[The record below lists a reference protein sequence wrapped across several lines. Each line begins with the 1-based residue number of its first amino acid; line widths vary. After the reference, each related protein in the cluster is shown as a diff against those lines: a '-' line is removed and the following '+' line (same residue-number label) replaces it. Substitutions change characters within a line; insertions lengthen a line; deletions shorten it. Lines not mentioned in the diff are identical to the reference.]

1 MRIIEIVLQ
10 TNRLDEMKSFYGEL
24 LEFPVEKESAESF
37 AVKAG
42 DSKITFQEPSCDLDA
57 FYHFAFMI
65 PSNKLEE
72 AKQWLQNK
80 GIVLYSIDNQDQ
92 FFFSDW
98 NATASYFYDPDGN
111 LVEFIAHH
119 SLNNPS
125 EAPFR
130 QNSILQ
136 ISEIGLPVHNFTEDS
151 KRICE
156 ASSQEIWKQQG
167 EQFAAI
173 GDVEGL
179 FIVIDT
185 NRPWFPD
192 SRMPGVFPTQVKIQ
206 DELGKRLE
214 INDLPYQ
221 LYRTPKDQI

>member
-10 TNRLDEMKSFYGEL
+10 TNRLDEMKSFYGKL
-24 LEFPVEKESAESF
+24 LEFPVEKDSAESF
-37 AVKAG
+37 TVKAG
-42 DSKITFQEPSCDLDA
+42 ESKIIFQKPSCDLKA

-72 AKQWLQNK
+72 SKQWLQNK

-111 LVEFIAHH
+111 LVEFITHH

-125 EAPFR
+125 NAPFR

-136 ISEIGLPVHNFTEDS
+136 ISEIGLPVHDFAEDS

-156 ASSQEIWKQQG
+156 ASSQEIWQG
-167 EQFAAI
+167 DGKQFAAI

-179 FIVIDT
+179 FIVINT
-185 NRPWFPD
+185 KRPWFPD
-192 SRMPGVFPTQVKIQ
+192 ARMPGVFPTKVKIQ
-206 DELGKRLE
+206 DELDKRVE

-221 LYRTPKDQI
+221 LYHTPNDQT